1 MSLFDDLILLKSMSR
16 DCHKQ
21 YLCVFTVETI
31 EKGNHIA
38 T

>member
-21 YLCVFTVETI
+21 Y
-31 EKGNHIA
+31 
-38 T
+38 